1 MKSFFY
7 FLLFNIAFTV
17 CSQSEYLLM
26 YYDYKNNYES
36 YLLKYELNDHLFHA
50 PFLKTNTFVV
60 DSSDLYKNVK
70 QYKQL
75 LKKVLFSDNLIHV
88 NKDVELRINPVLD
101 FNYGKQ
107 FGVDEKNIYQNTR
120 GFQLQINFN
129 KKFYVYSDFRENQT
143 VVPDFLKNY
152 VDYRAVFLG
161 QGRTKPFKDGGF
173 DYANASGYASFSPS
187 ATFNVTFGNGK
198 QFIGNGFRSM
208 LLSDNSHNYTSLKF
222 TSLWLKNQLQ
232 WVVNYSSLVDLERM
246 PFSVSAEALFK
257 KKEMIYQTFDYLI
270 NTKLSVSLV
279 SMALIKRYDDSLYTQ
294 SMNLVNY
301 IPIPF
306 LTNVLEMNNKSEI
319 NSFVGLNLSYRL
331 FNTGLLYGQF
341 VFDNVNKTAFQLG
354 IKCYRFL
361 NVNGLSM
368 RIEYNKSSSE
378 MYQSTELRQNFINNS
393 LPIAHILGNN
403 FNEFIFQL
411 DYEYKKIGAHFQN
424 QIYNANVDEQTN
436 YSVIFSSS
444 SNPSLVSKKVLNI
457 YGNLYY
463 RVNPYYNLKLYAG
476 AGYRV
481 EGSNKQAY
489 FNIGV
494 STLLTNI
501 YKGI

>member
-17 CSQSEYLLM
+17 CSQSEYLLV

-187 ATFNVTFGNGK
+187 ATF
-198 QFIGNGFRSM
+198 RSI
-208 LLSDNSHNYTSLKF
+208 
-222 TSLWLKNQLQ
+222 
-232 WVVNYSSLVDLERM
+232 R
-246 PFSVSAEALFK
+246 
-257 KKEMIYQTFDYLI
+257 
-270 NTKLSVSLV
+270 
-279 SMALIKRYDDSLYTQ
+279 
-294 SMNLVNY
+294 
-301 IPIPF
+301 
-306 LTNVLEMNNKSEI
+306 
-319 NSFVGLNLSYRL
+319 
-331 FNTGLLYGQF
+331 
-341 VFDNVNKTAFQLG
+341 
-354 IKCYRFL
+354 
-361 NVNGLSM
+361 
-368 RIEYNKSSSE
+368 
-378 MYQSTELRQNFINNS
+378 
-393 LPIAHILGNN
+393 
-403 FNEFIFQL
+403 
-411 DYEYKKIGAHFQN
+411 
-424 QIYNANVDEQTN
+424 
-436 YSVIFSSS
+436 
-444 SNPSLVSKKVLNI
+444 
-457 YGNLYY
+457 
-463 RVNPYYNLKLYAG
+463 
-476 AGYRV
+476 
-481 EGSNKQAY
+481 
-489 FNIGV
+489 V
-494 STLLTNI
+494 ST
-501 YKGI
+501 GF